1 MKGMVTSMNKKKDI
15 LEPKKTVGVILS
27 ESIYDTL
34 QEMSSDYGASV
45 STVIRMIVVDYIK
58 RYKNYSLINM
68 EERKDEN

>member
-1 MKGMVTSMNKKKDI
+1 MKGMVKSMNKKKDI

-34 QEMSSDYGASV
+34 QEMSADYGASV

-58 RYKNYSLINM
+58 RYKNYSVINI
-68 EERKDEN
+68 EERKEEN

>member
-34 QEMSSDYGASV
+34 QEMSADYGASV

-58 RYKNYSLINM
+58 RYKNYSLINV

>member
-1 MKGMVTSMNKKKDI
+1 MNKKKEI
-15 LEPKKTVGVILS
+15 QEPKKTVGVILS

-58 RYKNYSLINM
+58 RYKNYSLINA
-68 EERKDEN
+68 EERKEEN

>member
-1 MKGMVTSMNKKKDI
+1 MNKKKDI

-34 QEMSSDYGASV
+34 QEMSADYGASV

-58 RYKNYSLINM
+58 RYKNYSLINV

>member
-1 MKGMVTSMNKKKDI
+1 MNKKKDI

-34 QEMSSDYGASV
+34 QEMSADYGASV

-58 RYKNYSLINM
+58 RYKNYSVINI
-68 EERKDEN
+68 EERKEEN

>member
-1 MKGMVTSMNKKKDI
+1 MNKKKEI
-15 LEPKKTVGVILS
+15 QEPKKTVGVILS

-58 RYKNYSLINM
+58 RYKNYSLINV

>member
-34 QEMSSDYGASV
+34 QEMSADYGASV

-58 RYKNYSLINM
+58 RYKNYSVINI
-68 EERKDEN
+68 EERKEEN

>member
-1 MKGMVTSMNKKKDI
+1 MKGMVTGMNKKKDI

-34 QEMSSDYGASV
+34 QEMSADYGASV

>member
-34 QEMSSDYGASV
+34 QEMSADYGASV

>member
-1 MKGMVTSMNKKKDI
+1 MKGIGRIMNKKKEI
-15 LEPKKTVGVILS
+15 QEPKKTVGVILS

-58 RYKNYSLINM
+58 RYKNYSLINV